1 VVPVTV
7 TLLKW
12 YLVPPDF
19 KDIHVNCSNFNTK
32 VPSLN
37 SEVLVDLKDIESP
50 GSPFSL
56 RLCITIDLKA
66 DCSI

>member
-1 VVPVTV
+1 
-7 TLLKW
+7 
-12 YLVPPDF
+12 
-19 KDIHVNCSNFNTK
+19 
-32 VPSLN
+32 LN
-37 SEVLVDLKDIESP
+37 SEVLVGLKDIESP